1 MGNARTFGELL
12 RERRRQAGITQR
24 QLAERAGVDFSYI
37 SKLENDRLGPPSAD
51 TVVKLSQILGTPAE
65 ELLTL
70 VGKLPSDVQDQLGAS
85 AGAQE
90 FLRTVQQLALS
101 DEEWR
106 QLATTVRG
114 FRKESE

>member
-1 MGNARTFGELL
+1 MAKARTFGELL

-37 SKLENDRLGPPSAD
+37 SKLENDRLGPPAAD

-70 VGKLPSDVQDQLGAS
+70 VGKLPSDVHDQLGAS
-85 AGAQE
+85 AGAQQ
-90 FLRTVQQLALS
+90 FLRTVQEMALS